1 MSQEQDVPEDSPVD
15 VHDRHREREAS
26 WRITKTMVV
35 RSRSGQAASEALVP
49 STASDRFVELRALD
63 AQHAPKVGDKASGAT
78 GNCGGMAG
86 GGIERLPTSQRL
98 CLEHLDPDK
107 ECAVAHPSLTGVGHH
122 THQLLVELREES
134 SDTDEMRGCSCRGR
148 MDERTVRRK

>member
-15 VHDRHREREAS
+15 VHGRHREREAS

-49 STASDRFVELRALD
+49 STASDRFVELR
-63 AQHAPKVGDKASGAT
+63 
-78 GNCGGMAG
+78 GMAG

-122 THQLLVELREES
+122 IHQLLVELREES